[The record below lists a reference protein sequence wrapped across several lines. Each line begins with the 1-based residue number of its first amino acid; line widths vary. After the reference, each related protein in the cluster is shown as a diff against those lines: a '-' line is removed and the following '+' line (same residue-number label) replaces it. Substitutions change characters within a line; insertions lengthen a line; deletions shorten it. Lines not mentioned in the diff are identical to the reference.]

1 MIAALQWLRDRAAL
15 NISHRRSPSV
25 SNRTLLL
32 IDVQRNMLLPPQ
44 PVPDA
49 PAVGPRI
56 AGILERARR
65 SGAMVIHVRN
75 NGRQGDPDAPG
86 TTGWELIHEVAGH
99 EAVVDKRTPDGFAGT
114 ELGSLLT
121 DAHDVVIVGMQS
133 ECCVRETSL
142 AALQRG
148 LAVSLV
154 RGAHATYGDG
164 KRTAAE
170 IAAATEDELAQ
181 AGARILDADDVTF

>member
-1 MIAALQWLRDRAAL
+1 M
-15 NISHRRSPSV
+15 SK
-25 SNRTLLL
+25 RTLLL

-49 PAVGPRI
+49 PAVGLKI
-56 AGILERARR
+56 AQILERARR
-65 SGAMVIHVRN
+65 SGAMVVHVRN
-75 NGRQGDPDAPG
+75 NGGKDDPDAPG
-86 TTGWELIHEVAGH
+86 TTGWELIHDVAGP
-99 EAVVDKRTPDGFAGT
+99 ETVVDKHTPNSFAGT
-114 ELGSLLT
+114 ELGSLLA
-121 DAHDVVIVGMQS
+121 DVREVVIVGMQS
-133 ECCVRETSL
+133 EYCVRETSL

-154 RGAHATYGDG
+154 RGAHATYGHG

-181 AGARILDADDVTF
+181 AGARILDAGDVTF